1 MVVTLFAMV
10 MYGWYTNKNV
20 KAKVEGAKKETEQKA
35 EEIARQATQEAI
47 SAMQT
52 HINILRERMKD
63 SEEEN
68 IRIKHE
74 MEAIYAALKARGIY
88 ITVDGKMVHVSDNRG
103 TSTTIHISDTAK
115 EEQSL

>member
-1 MVVTLFAMV
+1 MPAMVVTLFAMV

-52 HINILRERMKD
+52 HIKHTARKDERLRR
-63 SEEEN
+63 
-68 IRIKHE
+68 RKHTN
-74 MEAIYAALKARGIY
+74 KA
-88 ITVDGKMVHVSDNRG
+88 
-103 TSTTIHISDTAK
+103 
-115 EEQSL
+115 